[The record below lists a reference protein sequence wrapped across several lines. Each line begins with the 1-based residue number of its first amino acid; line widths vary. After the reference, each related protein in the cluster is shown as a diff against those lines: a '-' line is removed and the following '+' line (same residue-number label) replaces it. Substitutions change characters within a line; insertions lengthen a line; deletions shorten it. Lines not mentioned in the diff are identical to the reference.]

1 MVGKQK
7 LNIFQ
12 RGAAQHLLTVLVY
25 FVCLGGVAFIVNAFE
40 KKRFASI
47 AQQAATQD
55 VIPASALER
64 FTAFINNADSSAI
77 FMVFLLT
84 VIGSAIGYFCIKLS
98 TKLNLVWPVTL
109 LQAVEFSSALRKLGI
124 IEPGEQIAF
133 VRKHKLP
140 VFIAGSPILGEEA
153 TNVPAKLYIYAHKS
167 IAAQDIFERNIGKRA
182 LCLDAEDYNRLVAE
196 GMKRF
201 SLEESAAIA
210 EKDEKLRSIKSALA
224 SMLEDKN
231 RLEAQNADL
240 ENSMQELKNKV
251 QAQPAQEESRVERL
265 RIERLQWAAFTPAMD
280 RLMREAPN
288 GKKFT
293 TRELEDAFAAEWS
306 ARPDLRERMQQ
317 LTGTEDTKPSE
328 TLLSAVKSE
337 FKDAGMFN
345 SGGRPR
351 KNT

>member
-1 MVGKQK
+1 MVGKKK

-12 RGAAQHLLTVLVY
+12 RGAAQHLLTLLVY
-25 FVCLGGVAFIVNAFE
+25 FACLGGVALIVDAFE
-40 KKRFASI
+40 KKRFAAI
-47 AQQAATQD
+47 ARQAAAQD
-55 VIPASALER
+55 IIPASALER
-64 FTAFINNADSSAI
+64 FTAFISNADSSVV

-98 TKLNLVWPVTL
+98 TKLNLAWPVTL
-109 LQAVEFSSALRKLGI
+109 PQVVEFPSALRKLGI

-133 VRKHKLP
+133 VRKRKLP
-140 VFIAGSPILGEEA
+140 VFIAGSPILGEEG
-153 TNVPAKLYIYAHKS
+153 TNVSAKLYIYAHKP
-167 IAAQDIFERNIGKRA
+167 IAAQDIFERNIGRRT
-182 LCLDAEDYNRLVAE
+182 LCLDAEDYNRILAE

-210 EKDEKLRSIKSALA
+210 EKDGELRSIKTALA
-224 SMLEDKN
+224 SMIEDKN
-231 RLEAQNADL
+231 RLESQNADL

-265 RIERLQWAAFTPAMD
+265 RIERLQWAAFTPAME
-280 RLMREAPN
+280 RLMREAPG

-293 TRELEDAFAAEWS
+293 TRELEEAFTAEWS
-306 ARPDLRERMQQ
+306 ARSDLRERMRQ

-328 TLLSAVKSE
+328 TLLSAVKAE
-337 FKDAGMFN
+337 FKDAGMFS

-351 KNT
+351 KNP